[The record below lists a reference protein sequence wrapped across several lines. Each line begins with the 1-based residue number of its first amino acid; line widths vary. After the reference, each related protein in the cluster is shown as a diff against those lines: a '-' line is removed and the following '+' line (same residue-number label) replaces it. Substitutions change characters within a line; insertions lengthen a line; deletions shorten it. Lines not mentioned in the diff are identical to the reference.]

1 MTARALGLS
10 LAIASAA
17 LIQRPV
23 TNPAV
28 AVDTA
33 KWIRTSRLETTFGY
47 SWPSD
52 PRNPKNA
59 SAALYG
65 GSAGVILFLLELNQA
80 TGERAYLDDAKR
92 GADELMTQVNTE
104 KQMGLYDGIAGIGF
118 TLGEVWRATKD
129 ERYRRG
135 ALNVAKLLAQNAH
148 PVGIGMQWN
157 NTSDIMSGSAGIGL
171 FLLYVDDVFHDAD
184 SRALAVRAGDRVL
197 DRAIAEKGGSKWTAD
212 PSFRRVMP
220 NFSQGVAGVSYFLAT
235 LYTKTN
241 NKLFLDGALSGAKYL
256 LAIAKTDGDVCLLP
270 YDLPDNADL
279 YYLGWDHGPAG
290 TARLFYRL
298 YQATGDETWMTW
310 VKKSAN
316 GILTSGIPEARTPGF
331 WNNASQCCGSAGIA
345 QFFLDLYGVTKDPR
359 YLAFAQKMTDDLL
372 ARATRDDYGTRWV
385 QAEHRAEPNTLIAQT
400 GYMNGAAGIA
410 AWLLRLDAAQH
421 TRAPFVHFPDSPWN

>member
-1 MTARALGLS
+1 MTARAFGAS
-10 LAIASAA
+10 LAIASTVLMHQPAGY
-17 LIQRPV
+17 Q
-23 TNPAV
+23 AV
-28 AVDTA
+28 AMDTA

-47 SWPSD
+47 AWPSD
-52 PRNPKNA
+52 PRNPRTVNP
-59 SAALYG
+59 SLYG
-65 GSAGVILFLLELNQA
+65 GSSGVVLFLLELNQA

-92 GADELMTQVNTE
+92 GADELMAEVNTAKE
-104 KQMGLYDGIAGIGF
+104 MGLYDGIAGIGF

-135 ALNVAKLLAQNAH
+135 VLNVAKQLSQNAH

-157 NTSDIMSGSAGIGL
+157 NTSDIISGTAGIGL
-171 FLLYVDDVFHDAD
+171 FLLYVDDLFHDAD

-197 DRAIAEKGGSKWTAD
+197 DRAIADQGGSKWTAD
-212 PSFRRVMP
+212 PSLKRVMP
-220 NFSQGVAGVSYFLAT
+220 NFAQGVAGVSYFLAT

-241 NKLFLDGALSGAKYL
+241 NKLFLEGALSGAKYL
-256 LAIAKTDGDVCLLP
+256 LATAKTDGDVFLLP
-270 YDLPDNADL
+270 YAPPDNADL

-316 GILTSGIPEARTPGF
+316 GIMASGIPAVRPPGF
-331 WNNASQCCGSAGIA
+331 WSNVSQCCGSAGIA

-372 ARATRDDYGTRWV
+372 TRATRDDRGTRWE
-385 QAEHRAEPNTLIAQT
+385 QAESRTEPNNVIALT

-410 AWLLRLDAAQH
+410 TALLRLDAAQ
-421 TRAPFVHFPDSPWN
+421 RARVTFVRFPDSPWP